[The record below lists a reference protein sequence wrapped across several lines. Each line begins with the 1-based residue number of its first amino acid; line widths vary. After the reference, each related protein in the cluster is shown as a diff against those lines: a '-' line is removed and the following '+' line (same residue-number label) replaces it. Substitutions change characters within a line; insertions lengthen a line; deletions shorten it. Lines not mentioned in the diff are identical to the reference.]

1 MSTSRILVAVSSPWA
16 SQKLTEPIVDLA
28 RRLDAEAVVAHVA
41 KLREE
46 DETEADAKERGEQTL
61 KMLTKAMLDAG
72 VEAQGVML
80 FSDDIAKAIVN
91 TAKARDCTLIVLG
104 LSAKGMIKRLIGGD
118 VPVNIIRQADI
129 PVLLCPS
136 TWEGKI

>member
-16 SQKLTEPIVDLA
+16 SQKLTDPIVDLA

-72 VEAQGVML
+72 IEAQGVML

-118 VPVNIIRQADI
+118 VPVNIIRQADV

>member
-1 MSTSRILVAVSSPWA
+1 M
-16 SQKLTEPIVDLA
+16 TEPIVDLT

-61 KMLTKAMLDAG
+61 KMLAKAMLDAG
-72 VEAQGVML
+72 IEAQGVML

-104 LSAKGMIKRLIGGD
+104 LSMKGMIKRLIGGD
-118 VPVNIIRQADI
+118 VPGNIIRQADV

>member
-1 MSTSRILVAVSSPWA
+1 
-16 SQKLTEPIVDLA
+16 LTGPIVDLT

-61 KMLTKAMLDAG
+61 KMLAKAMLDAG
-72 VEAQGVML
+72 IEAQGVML

-91 TAKARDCTLIVLG
+91 IAKARDCTLIVLG
-104 LSAKGMIKRLIGGD
+104 LSMKGMIKRLIGGD
-118 VPVNIIRQADI
+118 VPGNIIRQADV

-136 TWEGKI
+136 TWEGQI